1 MHLSQYLFPI
11 PPFRTVLLSM
21 FFSCYGMSLTAFL
34 TGVALYGMSSPA
46 PVVKG
51 MDILS
56 RKYSNPVCLER
67 GTGEDVLGL

>member
-1 MHLSQYLFPI
+1 MHLSQYLFPS
-11 PPFRTVLLSM
+11 PPFRTVLLSI
-21 FFSCYGMSLTAFL
+21 FSNCHGMSLTALL

-56 RKYSNPVCLER
+56 QKYSNPVCLER
-67 GTGEDVLGL
+67 GT